1 VSDYDLVSL
10 GEMLLCL
17 SVPKYGRL
25 RRAANLNVRVCGAQF
40 NIATNMASLG
50 WKSAFL
56 TANPDN
62 DLGQLAQS
70 IGTSYGV
77 DMSHVRLIDEA
88 RMGLIFLEYGLEP
101 RLHTHLYDRAHSAA
115 SLISAETFSWSD
127 ILKGTK
133 LAFTDGILPA
143 LNPGCREATLAFVQ
157 AAKKAECKT
166 CFDINFRESLWEPA
180 DAATFYRTILPEIDI
195 LVTGRT
201 FSENVLN
208 YSGSDADIMRA
219 YQREFGCS
227 VICMTH
233 RSMTGMTRGSWRS
246 TALHEDKIISGRE
259 FEFDVVDRFGTGD
272 AFFSGF
278 LHGYLQK
285 DVRYGLDFGAAL
297 CALAHTVDG
306 DLAAFSPHEVEAV
319 LAEDYSLAT
328 RR

>member
-1 VSDYDLVSL
+1 MSDYDLVSL

-25 RRAANLNVRVCGAQF
+25 RRATNLNVRVCGAQF
-40 NIATNMASLG
+40 NIAANMASLG

-56 TANPDN
+56 TANPAN

-77 DMSHVRLIDEA
+77 DMSHVRLIDGA

-101 RLHTHLYDRAHSAA
+101 RLHTHIYDRAYSAA
-115 SLISAETFSWSD
+115 SKISAATFSWPD
-127 ILKGTK
+127 ILRDAKM
-133 LAFTDGILPA
+133 AYTDGILPA
-143 LNPGCREATLAFVQ
+143 LNQGCREATLAFVR
-157 AAKKAECKT
+157 AAKKAGCTT
-166 CFDINFRESLWEPA
+166 CFDINFRETLWEPT
-180 DAATFYRTILPEIDI
+180 AAVSFYRTILPEIDI
-195 LVTGRT
+195 LVTSRT
-201 FSENVLN
+201 FSENILN
-208 YSGSDADIMRA
+208 FSGSDAEIMRA
-219 YQREFGCS
+219 YRQEFGCS
-227 VICMTH
+227 IICMTY
-233 RSMTGMTRGSWRS
+233 RSMEGMTRGSWRS
-246 TALHEDKIISGRE
+246 MALHKDEIINGRE

-272 AFFSGF
+272 AFFAGF

-306 DLAAFSPHEVEAV
+306 DPATFSSDEVEAL

>member
-1 VSDYDLVSL
+1 MSGYDLVSL
-10 GEMLLCL
+10 GEMMLCL

-25 RRAANLNVRVCGAQF
+25 RRAANFNVRVCGAQF
-40 NIATNMASLG
+40 NIAANMASLG

-56 TANPDN
+56 TANPAN

-77 DMSHVRLIDEA
+77 DMSHVRLIDGA

-101 RLHTHLYDRAHSAA
+101 RLHAHLYDRANSAA
-115 SLISAETFSWSD
+115 SMITAEMFAWPD
-127 ILKGTK
+127 ILQGTK
-133 LAFTDGILPA
+133 LAYSDGILPA
-143 LNPGCREATLAFVQ
+143 LNPGCRKAALAFVQ
-157 AAKKAECKT
+157 AAKKAGCKT
-166 CFDINFRESLWEPA
+166 CFDINFRESLWESA
-180 DAATFYRTILPEIDI
+180 GAASFYRAILPMIDI

-208 YSGSDADIMRA
+208 YSGSDSDIMRA

-227 VICMTH
+227 VICMTY
-233 RSMTGMTRGSWRS
+233 RSMTGMTRGGWRS
-246 TALHEDKIISGRE
+246 TALYEDEIISGRE

-272 AFFSGF
+272 AFFAGF
-278 LHGYLQK
+278 LHGYLKK
-285 DVRYGLDFGAAL
+285 DVHYGLDFGAAL

-306 DLAAFSPHEVEAV
+306 DPAVFSAQEIEAL